1 VIVSPLLEAAICKV
15 EQTTEDLLAADV
27 SDIAALCHALEQRA
41 AAIATLAGFAGL
53 KSSEHFSVAL
63 VQRIA
68 IAMDR
73 GSETVRRFMAER
85 REASDEWSRLSRI
98 LNNFGVEQASSDVKL
113 NL

>member
-53 KSSEHFSVAL
+53 KSSEHFSIVL

-73 GSETVRRFMAER
+73 SETVRRFMAER